1 MNWRLLTAINA
12 AIALITLASIIYVV
26 NRPRPERTRAT
37 SVRSAP
43 TNEQKQA
50 TDREGLGAASKEG
63 LICGDF
69 HRLLHG
75 CYFCHFDHPYGN
87 YDSGNENLSIDVT
100 VDAHPMY
107 IW

>member
-12 AIALITLASIIYVV
+12 AIALITLSSIIYVV

-50 TDREGLGAASKEG
+50 ADREAKARVEALNDLSQARVDDLGAVPAAELTHLMDRATPEQLAALAMK
-63 LICGDF
+63 
-69 HRLLHG
+69 
-75 CYFCHFDHPYGN
+75 
-87 YDSGNENLSIDVT
+87 
-100 VDAHPMY
+100 
-107 IW
+107 